1 MLDPMARST
10 ATLPALARPSA
21 AVAAVVLA
29 PWALRA
35 LALRDEG
42 LALTAGDLR
51 GFGADL
57 AVGLLVLAALW
68 PLARIARWLA
78 VTLVGALAVAYYA
91 NYETIGALGS
101 VASPLDARF
110 LADPVFLGG
119 SALALASPG
128 ALAVILLLSLALAA
142 FGLRG
147 SSWRRALGC
156 AVAGLIGIG
165 ALTATSDD
173 ARVAVWRQVNAL
185 AHNVN
190 WLAARDGW
198 SGSGEFADPPTAMLD
213 LVPELGADLDA
224 PPRFPQGHRATNVL
238 LLVLEG
244 VSGNYLPSAAALHR
258 RRPVNAMPELDR
270 VFAEN
275 VGFATFVNHQRRTN
289 RGLYTLLCGELPRL
303 VAGTPKM
310 TAATTHGWQRCLPEI
325 LADAGYRTVYLQ
337 AAPLAFMLKDRFMP
351 TIGFEV
357 VEGHDWFQEYY
368 LRTRWGIDDKAFL
381 EGSLRMIDALDAEDE
396 PWFLTLLTVGT
407 HHPYVVPESQ
417 RRGRRPVLAAF
428 DYLDAALGDFF
439 RALESRG
446 IQDDTLILVTS
457 DESAGDLGSAAEG
470 LAGRLSGNW
479 GFLIALM
486 PGRERL
492 RVPTPYAQSDV
503 AISVLDHLGL
513 AERGTHLFGR
523 SLFRADDRPRPIY
536 FGNINHHSIGALSE
550 DGRVVYCTFEGHR
563 CNSYAA
569 HDGRP
574 FAKGLRQL
582 EPDPELFAE
591 VRTMAARSR
600 PVAGAAPLVLPLLD
614 DPIFRV
620 SLPDWQIV
628 QGIVDTSIEPHE
640 WLEVEFEA
648 EARGEGRAE
657 LRHVI
662 RLSTELQPLVAR
674 TRIEGGQ
681 TLRLRYTFAPEPRVP
696 YVSVRTRAR
705 LLDGWGLDLV
715 FKKRRFL
722 LRRRGERPPVGVRV
736 ETYALEPAADD
747 DVLGLN
753 LLERERY
760 EPSLR
765 AFADLHIGTP
775 EKPPTQPD
783 GQGDSEETR
792 NSTPS
797 L

>member
-1 MLDPMARST
+1 MARPP

-21 AVAAVVLA
+21 ALAAVVLA

-35 LALRDEG
+35 LALREEG
-42 LALTAGDLR
+42 VSLTAGDLR
-51 GFGADL
+51 GFGGDL
-57 AVGLLVLAALW
+57 AIGLILLAVLW
-68 PLARIARWLA
+68 PLARGARWLA
-78 VTLVGALAVAYYA
+78 VAFVGALTIAYYA

-110 LADPVFLGG
+110 LTDPVFLGG
-119 SALALASPG
+119 SVLALARPW
-128 ALAVILLLSLALAA
+128 ALVALLSVSMALAA
-142 FGLRG
+142 LGLRG
-147 SSWRRALGC
+147 GNWRRALGC
-156 AVAGLIGIG
+156 GVAGLIGIG
-165 ALTATSDD
+165 ALTATSND
-173 ARVAVWRQVNAL
+173 ARIGVWRQVNAL

-190 WLAARDGW
+190 WLTTRNGW
-198 SGSGEFADPPTAMLD
+198 SGNGEFADPPTAMLD
-213 LVPELGADLDA
+213 LAPELAADLDA
-224 PPRFPQGHRATNVL
+224 PPRFPNGRRATNVL
-238 LLVLEG
+238 LVVLEG
-244 VSGNYLPSAAALHR
+244 VSGNYLPSAAAVHR

-270 VFAEN
+270 VFTEN
-275 VGFATFVNHQRRTN
+275 VGFASFVNHQRRTN
-289 RGLYTLLCGELPRL
+289 RGLYALLCGELPRL

-310 TAATTHGWQRCLPEI
+310 TAATTRGWQQCLPQI
-325 LADAGYRTVYLQ
+325 LADAGYSTVYLQ

-351 TIGFEV
+351 EIGFEV
-357 VEGHDWFQEYY
+357 VEGHDWFERYY

-381 EGSLRMIDALDAEDE
+381 EGSLRMIDSLDAEDE

-407 HHPYVVPESQ
+407 HHPYVIPESQ
-417 RRGRRPVLAAF
+417 RRGKRPVLAAF
-428 DYLDAALGDFF
+428 DYLDTALGDFF

-446 IQDDTLILVTS
+446 IRDDTLILITS

-470 LAGRLSGNW
+470 LAGRLTGNW
-479 GFLIALM
+479 GFLVALM
-486 PGRERL
+486 PDRERL
-492 RVPTPYAQSDV
+492 RVRTPYAQSDV

-523 SLFRADDRPRPIY
+523 SLFRTDERPRPIY

-550 DGRVVYCTFEGHR
+550 DGRVTYCSFEGHH
-563 CNSYAA
+563 CDSYAA
-569 HDGRP
+569 HDGRL
-574 FAKGLRQL
+574 FAKGLSQL

-600 PVAGAAPLVLPLLD
+600 PVAGGAPLALPLMD
-614 DPIFRV
+614 NPIFHV
-620 SLPDWQIV
+620 SLPEWQIV
-628 QGIVDTSIEPHE
+628 QGIVDTSVEPHE
-640 WLEVEFEA
+640 WLEVEIQA

-662 RLSTELQPLVAR
+662 RLSTDLQPLVAL

-681 TLRLRYTFAPEPRVP
+681 TLRLHYTFAPELRVP

-722 LRRRGERPPVGVRV
+722 VRRSGQRPPAGVRV

-747 DVLGLN
+747 AALGLK
-753 LLERERY
+753 LLEPERY
-760 EPSLR
+760 ETSLR
-765 AFADLHIGTP
+765 ALADLQIGGP
-775 EKPPTQPD
+775 EKPPPQPN

-792 NSTPS
+792 NKTPS